1 MSESAT
7 HDTSR
12 ERISVRTDLEVLIS
26 FDLIITTSIMQ
37 SAVESVSVSVNREE
51 VERAQSV
58 SATSRR
64 VAVGHQAQ

>member
-1 MSESAT
+1 M
-7 HDTSR
+7 
-12 ERISVRTDLEVLIS
+12 RTDLEVLIS